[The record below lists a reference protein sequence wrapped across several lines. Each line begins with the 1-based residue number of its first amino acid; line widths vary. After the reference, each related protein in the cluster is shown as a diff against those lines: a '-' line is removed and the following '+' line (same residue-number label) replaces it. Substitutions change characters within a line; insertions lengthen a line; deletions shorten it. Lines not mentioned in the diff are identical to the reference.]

1 MTEEN
6 SELKVVIATGGTG
19 GHLFPAQGL
28 AADLRQCGRAV
39 DIVFLGANLS
49 RNPYFHRQE
58 FYSKDVASAT
68 FSTKSGWRVFR
79 ALFLL
84 QKGVWQAL
92 SFFRA
97 FPPDVVVGFGSFYS
111 LPTLI
116 AAKLKRIPII
126 LFESNVL
133 PGRVNRFCSRWA
145 SLSAVQFFVSQ
156 QRLKGKTVCV
166 NMPLLQRRKG
176 ETRAAARNYFGLDQ
190 ERFTLLVFGGSQGA
204 QPINC
209 LVCGAID
216 LLKQKGIDFQVIH
229 FVGSTPRAQKLKDVY
244 QRHEVVACVKA
255 FETRMDLA
263 WTAAD
268 LSISRAGSATLAE
281 HIEFEV
287 PGIFI
292 PFPHGTDNHQSINA
306 AFVEEEIGGA
316 LELVEADCLP
326 ERLVAMIRDLHKD
339 QCKKLR
345 EMKSSLET
353 YKRRTQKEDLAQVV
367 LAALG
372 DLAKRKK

>member
-6 SELKVVIATGGTG
+6 NQLNVVIAAGGTG

-28 AADLRQCGRAV
+28 AADLRRCGRPV

-49 RNPYFHRQE
+49 RNRYFHRQE

-68 FSTKSGWRVFR
+68 FSIRSGWQVFR

-84 QKGVWQAL
+84 QKGVYQAL
-92 SFFRA
+92 SFFRS
-97 FPPDVVVGFGSFYS
+97 FSPDVVVGFGSFYS

-116 AAKLKRIPII
+116 AAKIKRIPII

-145 SLSAVQFFVSQ
+145 TLSAVQFFVSQ

-166 NMPLLQRRKG
+166 NMPLLQRRKE
-176 ETRAAARNYFGLDQ
+176 ETRAAARKYFELDQ
-190 ERFTLLVFGGSQGA
+190 KRFTLLIFGGSQGA

-209 LVCGAID
+209 LICGALD
-216 LLKQKGIDFQVIH
+216 LLKQKEIDFQVIH
-229 FVGSTPRAQKLKDVY
+229 FVGSASRAQKLKDVY
-244 QRHEVVACVKA
+244 QRHDILACVKA

-316 LELVEADCLP
+316 LELTEAECLP
-326 ERLVAMIRDLHKD
+326 ERLVAMIDDLHRD
-339 QCKKLR
+339 QCKQLR
-345 EMKSSLET
+345 AMKQSLEN
-353 YKRRTQKEDLAQVV
+353 YKKRTQKDDLAKVV

-372 DLAKRKK
+372 GFAKRRK